1 MKDDDDKLLLCN
13 TVILQICNIFID
25 SEEDSEKE
33 GEAIRPLRFGEV
45 HLSMVALNPKLEVFY
60 TLSYNQLSGQL
71 VDGRSENLLVPK
83 DIYL

>member
-33 GEAIRPLRFGEV
+33 GEAIRLPIPNGKREADKEV
-45 HLSMVALNPKLEVFY
+45 KETNKEEGSTSD
-60 TLSYNQLSGQL
+60 TLKVL
-71 VDGRSENLLVPK
+71 VLKVL
-83 DIYL
+83 